1 MSAGIPHPFSGALY
15 ERHGDGQ
22 IKVTETKADGGRSGI
37 FTHEGEWIE
46 GALRFC
52 DPQLCGWVAGP
63 IVANHRMSEA
73 APDR

>member
-1 MSAGIPHPFSGALY
+1 MLGIVHPFTKALY
-15 ERHGDGQ
+15 ERHGDGL
-22 IKVTETKADGGRSGI
+22 IKVTDGDKSGI

-46 GALRFC
+46 GELRCC